1 VEFQPEQEDKVRED
15 FELGQMLRDQVIPR
29 AVLFFTGE
37 AADIYD
43 DMDDEEDED
52 EEEDD
57 GGDGGDSDE

>member
-1 VEFQPEQEDKVRED
+1 MRED